1 MRETKEIQLDE
12 LNTLADR
19 IARVREMAV
28 EIERL
33 PDGTYAPLGSH
44 LAPVEW
50 FSLAAVTKSTSN
62 AHAFQLMVQTRNT
75 IAASALIRMQI
86 EAAMRLFGL
95 TLVDDVEEAGALL
108 MKGEKYSALRMR
120 DGRTRLVDRILH
132 EELSKLYA
140 WVSET
145 YEDTSAFVH
154 LDRVNINSK
163 ITYLEKGGFF
173 NLAGIDTARPDEAYY
188 QLVDTFF
195 ISLRMTRDLLRDF
208 LMTRPQPEHRQAELE
223 KLRESRYRAL
233 ESSDPRP
240 GGNSVG
246 EDDS

>member
-1 MRETKEIQLDE
+1 MRETKEIQLDD
-12 LNTLADR
+12 LNNLADR
-19 IARVREMAV
+19 LARVREMAL

-50 FSLAAVTKSTSN
+50 FSLAAVAKSTSN
-62 AHAFQLMVQTRNT
+62 AHAFELMVQTRNT

-95 TLVDDVEEAGALL
+95 TLVSDVEEAGALL
-108 MKGEKYSALRMR
+108 MKGVKYSALRMR
-120 DGRTRLVDRILH
+120 DSRTRLVDRILH

-173 NLAGIDTARPDEAYY
+173 NLAGIDATRPDEDYHH
-188 QLVDTFF
+188 LVDTFF

-208 LMTRPQPEHRQAELE
+208 LMTRPQPERRQAELE
-223 KLRESRYRAL
+223 MLRNRRYREL
-233 ESSDPRP
+233 ELSDSKTAA
-240 GGNSVG
+240 NSVG
-246 EDDS
+246 EHDS